1 MARRTS
7 YYFRE
12 TVSGLQRNGLI
23 TFAAVAT
30 VFISLFLFGGAQ
42 LIGRQIGLAVDAQTE
57 KVEVAIYLRDDI
69 SQADL
74 DHLRTQLDGMPEV
87 QSQRYESKDDAWKRF
102 LELFKNQPDLIKNV
116 RKDALPASFRV
127 KLVD

>member
-12 TVSGLQRNGLI
+12 TISGLQRNGLI

-57 KVEVAIYLRDDI
+57 KVEIAIYLHDDI
-69 SQADL
+69 APSDL
-74 DHLRTQLDGMPEV
+74 DALRTQLNNMPEV
-87 QSQRYESKDDAWKRF
+87 SNLKYESKEQAWQRF
-102 LELFKNQPDLIKNV
+102 LLLFANQPDLIHNT
-116 RKDALPASFRV
+116 RRDALPAS
-127 KLVD
+127 

>member
-23 TFAAVAT
+23 TFAAVLT
-30 VFISLFLFGGAQ
+30 VFISLFMFGGAQ

-57 KVEVAIYLRDDI
+57 KVEVAI
-69 SQADL
+69 
-74 DHLRTQLDGMPEV
+74 
-87 QSQRYESKDDAWKRF
+87 
-102 LELFKNQPDLIKNV
+102 
-116 RKDALPASFRV
+116 
-127 KLVD
+127 